1 MKKSNHCAKELLVA
15 YNCHQQSILTS
26 LIILSIAL
34 LTGCTKSISEF
45 YPPDPE
51 RTDNK
56 TVYIVNHGLHTGI
69 VLPKQDAAPYMH
81 AFNDFKSARYLEI
94 GWGDEIYYQTD
105 PNTLWMGI
113 RALFWPTD
121 SVLHVAAL
129 QTDPIAYF
137 NNNKVLGLKL
147 SKSGFIR
154 LVEYIDS
161 SFTLNKNRQVIRL
174 QSGLYGTSKF
184 YRAEEKFHLFNNCN
198 TWSARAIRSSGFP
211 INTCCIFTADDL
223 IYQLKRR
230 ER

>member
-1 MKKSNHCAKELLVA
+1 MAHD
-15 YNCHQQSILTS
+15 YYQQSILTS

-45 YPPDPE
+45 YPPDPG

-69 VLPKQDAAPYMH
+69 AFPQKDAAPYMYS
-81 AFNDFKSARYLEI
+81 FDDFKSARYLEI

-129 QTDPIAYF
+129 NTDPVKYF
-137 NNNKVLGLKL
+137 NNNKVVPLKL
-147 SKSGFIR
+147 SKTGFIK
-154 LVEYIDS
+154 LVEYINS
-161 SFTLNKNRQVIRL
+161 SFTLDEKKKTIKLGN
-174 QSGLYGTSKF
+174 GLYGTSKF
-184 YRAEEKFHLFNNCN
+184 YRAVGAFHLFNNCN
-198 TWSARAIRSSGFP
+198 TWSARAIHYSGFP
-211 INTCCIFTADDL
+211 INTCCVFTSKN
-223 IYQLKRR
+223 IMYQLKQN

>member
-1 MKKSNHCAKELLVA
+1 MKCNSC
-15 YNCHQQSILTS
+15 QQVILTS
-26 LIILSIAL
+26 LIIFSVTL
-34 LTGCTKSISEF
+34 LAGCSKPVSAF
-45 YPPDPE
+45 YPPDPD

-81 AFNDFKSARYLEI
+81 SFNDFKSARYLEI
-94 GWGDEIYYQTD
+94 GWGDETYYQTD

-121 SVLHVAAL
+121 SVLHLAAL
-129 QTDPIAYF
+129 QTNPISYF
-137 NNNKVLGLKL
+137 SKYEVVQLKL
-147 SKSGFIR
+147 SKRGFIR
-154 LVEYIDS
+154 LVKFINN
-161 SFTLNKNRQVIRL
+161 SFALNEKKQIIRL
-174 QSGLYGTSKF
+174 GSGLYGASRF
-184 YRAEEKFHLFNNCN
+184 YRAEGKFHLFNNCN

-211 INTCCIFTADDL
+211 INTFYIFTAGDL

>member
-1 MKKSNHCAKELLVA
+1 MAHN
-15 YNCHQQSILTS
+15 YYQQSILTS
-26 LIILSIAL
+26 LIVLSIAL

-45 YPPDPE
+45 YPPDPG
-51 RTDNK
+51 RADNK

-69 VLPKQDAAPYMH
+69 ALSKKDAAPYIYS
-81 AFNDFKSARYLEI
+81 FDDFKSARYLEI

-105 PNTLWMGI
+105 PNTLWMAI

-129 QTDPIAYF
+129 NTDPIKYF
-137 NNNKVLGLKL
+137 NDNKVVPLKL
-147 SKSGFIR
+147 SKTGFIR
-154 LVEYIDS
+154 LVEYIDN
-161 SFTLNKNRQVIRL
+161 SFTLDEKKQIIKLGN
-174 QSGLYGTSKF
+174 GLYGTSRF
-184 YRAEEKFHLFNNCN
+184 YRAEGKFHLFNNCN

-230 ER
+230 DE